1 MTIQKSIEIINHDSA
16 RNKCGKL
23 ALVIYFKPTVDFI
36 DYLSQ
41 NNDQHLPIQYDNKV
55 YYVVVD
61 KLNTIPYILV
71 KDKILKTKLGKITR
85 EQIPQNAPEFLGKKQ
100 YYALFFKEHFHPQ
113 SDAKIYFPP
122 LIKPRPDQ
130 CDTQIITKH

>member
-61 KLNTIPYILV
+61 KLNTIPYILIPRKLV
-71 KDKILKTKLGKITR
+71 NKPLGVPLAATTNSIPTTGTVQLKLVI
-85 EQIPQNAPEFLGKKQ
+85 
-100 YYALFFKEHFHPQ
+100 
-113 SDAKIYFPP
+113 AKAT
-122 LIKPRPDQ
+122 PR
-130 CDTQIITKH
+130 IIEPI